1 LPLSITSKD
10 LVSGLVTAIIMIAS
24 TLSYAA
30 LIFSGPL
37 AAELPMGIG
46 SGLLSA
52 GVVALVFS
60 AGSGLSFA
68 VAGPDSKP
76 TAVLATI
83 GATLAATVVAH
94 QVPDPGFTVFVALVF
109 GTLVT
114 GAALFL
120 LGALRAGRYIRYI
133 PYPVVGGFLAASG
146 WQLVSGSLRVLTGQ
160 PLSWAGLAH
169 WGERDSLLHL
179 GAGALLL
186 LALELVRRLRHHLV
200 FPAFLALGT
209 LAIHLVLH
217 AAGYSV
223 DQARAAGWLLDLHGS
238 AAFPAPWFEA
248 PMRHFHWMALGW
260 AFGGYVALAAVTA
273 ITLLL
278 GTVTAEVTARLD
290 LDVDRE
296 LRVNGIANLLAG
308 LGGGSTGTLSVS
320 RTLFNYNTGARHRIS
335 GLIVGCVGLLL
346 LGFGTGAL
354 GYVPVPILAAMLLQ
368 LGLGMLDEW
377 LVKGWQRMQRADYFQ
392 VLTILL
398 VIVGW
403 DFVVGVAVGVVAAC
417 VTFAI
422 SSSRIRLVRL
432 GLHRGEYGSRVDRP
446 PSHHEELLRHGAG
459 IQIMWLHGFVF
470 FGSANR
476 LLLHVKELL
485 ATQGSG
491 VCRTLLLDFREVLGI
506 DSSAVLSLIKLR
518 HLAERERFLIVLS
531 ALQPQVL
538 RSLRQGGF
546 LAAEGQAD
554 ALCKVFT
561 NLDAALEWS
570 EDRLLEERMTREEAL
585 RSADEWLAREIGSL
599 ELFKQLVSYLEMVEY
614 APGEVVFAQGEA
626 SDCLNL
632 LYAGRVTIVFR
643 TPEGANLRLRSIVR
657 HTIVGEMG
665 LYRSI
670 PRGASVVADLP
681 TIVYRLTREAME
693 HMERDNPQLAHEFHK
708 FVVRTVAARLD
719 FANREVASLQR

>member
-1 LPLSITSKD
+1 MPLSITSKD
-10 LVSGLVTAIIMIAS
+10 LVAGVVTAIIMIAS

-30 LIFSGPL
+30 MIYSGPL

-68 VAGPDSKP
+68 IAGPDSKP

-83 GATLAATVVAH
+83 GATLAATLAAR
-94 QVPDPGFTVFVALVF
+94 QVPDAGFTVFVALVF
-109 GTLVT
+109 GTLIT

-146 WQLVSGSLRVLTGQ
+146 WQLVTGALRVLTGR
-160 PLSWAGLAH
+160 PLGWSVLAQR
-169 WGERDSLLHL
+169 ETLLHL
-179 GAGALLL
+179 GAGVLLL
-186 LALELVRRLRHHLV
+186 LGLELVRRLRHHLAL
-200 FPAFLALGT
+200 PAFLVLGT
-209 LAIHLVLH
+209 LLIHLALH
-217 AAGYSV
+217 AAGYNLE
-223 DQARAAGWLLDLHGS
+223 QARAAGWLLDLHGN
-238 AAFPAPWFEA
+238 ADLPAPWLVE

-260 AFGGYVALAAVTA
+260 TAGGYVALAAVTA

-278 GTVTAEVTARLD
+278 GTVTAEVNARLD

-308 LGGGSTGTLSVS
+308 LGGGAVGTLSIS

-335 GLIVGCVGLLL
+335 GVIVGCTGLLVL
-346 LGFGTGAL
+346 AFGTGAL
-354 GYVPVPILAAMLLQ
+354 GYVPVPLLAAMLLQ

-485 ATQGSG
+485 AAQGSG

-531 ALQPQVL
+531 ALQPQVQK
-538 RSLRQGGF
+538 SLRQGGF
-546 LAAEGQAD
+546 LAAED
-554 ALCKVFT
+554 ANDPLCKVFT

-614 APGEVVFAQGEA
+614 APGEVVFAQGEV

-643 TPEGANLRLRSIVR
+643 TPEGASLRLRSIVR

-681 TIVYRLTREAME
+681 TIVYRLTREALE
-693 HMERDNPQLAHEFHK
+693 HMERDNPRLAHEFHK